1 MGVVSV
7 PAQGRGELTTAPESE
22 AEGARVSTLELFF
35 DLVFVFT
42 ITQLTSVLA
51 GEPNGRGL
59 LAVVLMLGVIWWM
72 YGGYAWLTNAVP
84 PDRPEARLLLMVG
97 MAGFLVVAL
106 AIPRAFSGA
115 GLAFGLGYLVVTLVH
130 AGLFTRTST
139 RSAVR
144 AILRLAPFN
153 LASALLVLA
162 GGVAGGDAEYVLW
175 GLAFALQAA
184 TPFLSGIG
192 GFRVEPAHFVER
204 HGLVVIIVLGE
215 SVVAVGIG
223 VAGEPIDLA
232 LVGVAVLGLAL
243 AAGLW
248 WLYFGGDD
256 ERAERALTAAPP
268 ERRPRLGLYSY
279 GYAHVPIVLGVVAVA
294 AGVKRS
300 IGHAFEPQ
308 GLGLALLLGGGVALY
323 LAGEALF
330 RRSLRMAPA
339 WFRAAAGLVALAS
352 VPLGMLVGAV
362 AQLAFLVALLAAA
375 IVLEKRLAAPPAT
388 IAAPAPP
395 PFPAVPGPR
404 GGTSST

>member
-1 MGVVSV
+1 VVPV
-7 PAQGRGELTTAPESE
+7 HAKGRGQLSSGEESE
-22 AEGARVSTLELFF
+22 EVRVSTLELFF

-42 ITQLTSVLA
+42 ITQLTSVLTSQ
-51 GEPNGRGL
+51 PNPRGL

-72 YGGYAWLTNAVP
+72 YGGYAWLTNAVAP
-84 PDRPEARLLLMVG
+84 TGAVARLLLMVG

-106 AIPRAFSGA
+106 AVPHAFAGD
-115 GLAFGLGYLVVTLVH
+115 GLAFGLGYLLVTVVH

-144 AILRLAPFN
+144 AILRIAPFN
-153 LASALLVLA
+153 LASALLVVAGGLA
-162 GGVAGGDAEYVLW
+162 GGVAEYALW
-175 GLAFALQAA
+175 GAAFVLMAV

-223 VAGEPIDLA
+223 VSGQRVGPE

-256 ERAERALTAAPP
+256 ALAERALTEAPD
-268 ERRPRLGLYSY
+268 ERRPRLALYSY
-279 GYAHVPIVLGVVAVA
+279 GYAHVPILLGVVALA

-300 IGHAFEPQ
+300 VGHAFEAP
-308 GLGLALLLGGGVALY
+308 GFPLALALGGGVALY
-323 LAGEALF
+323 LFGDALF
-330 RRSLRMAPA
+330 RRSLRMAPG
-339 WFRAAAGLVALAS
+339 WFRAVAGAVALAS
-352 VPLGMLVGAV
+352 VPVGLAAGAV
-362 AQLAFLVALLAAA
+362 AQLAFLVALVAATA
-375 IVLEKRLAAPPAT
+375 ALEKRLIRRPAASPARAPAAPG
-388 IAAPAPP
+388 APRRPS
-395 PFPAVPGPR
+395 R
-404 GGTSST
+404 

>member
-1 MGVVSV
+1 M
-7 PAQGRGELTTAPESE
+7 PES
-22 AEGARVSTLELFF
+22 ARVSTLELFF

-51 GEPNGRGL
+51 GQPNARGL

-84 PDRPEARLLLMVG
+84 PDRTSARLLLMVG

-106 AIPRAFSGA
+106 AIPHAFAGD
-115 GLAFGLGYLVVTLVH
+115 GLAFGLGYLLVTLVH

-144 AILRLAPFN
+144 AILRIAPFN
-153 LASALLVLA
+153 LTSALLV
-162 GGVAGGDAEYVLW
+162 VAGGFAGGAAEYALW
-175 GLAFALQAA
+175 GLAFVLMAV

-192 GFRVEPAHFVER
+192 GFRVQPAHFVER

-223 VAGEPIDLA
+223 VSGQRVEPA

-256 ERAERALTAAPP
+256 ALAERALTEAPV
-268 ERRPRLGLYSY
+268 ERRPRLALYAY
-279 GYAHVPIVLGVVAVA
+279 GYAHVPILLGVVGVA
-294 AGVKRS
+294 TGVKRS
-300 IGHAFEPQ
+300 VGHAFDALSLP
-308 GLGLALLLGGGVALY
+308 LALALGGGVALY
-323 LAGEALF
+323 LFGDALF
-330 RRSLRMAPA
+330 RRSLRMAPG

-352 VPLGMLVGAV
+352 VPLGLFAGAV
-362 AQLAFLVALLAAA
+362 AQLAFLVAVLVATVA
-375 IVLEKRLAAPPAT
+375 LEKRLSRP
-388 IAAPAPP
+388 
-395 PFPAVPGPR
+395 V
-404 GGTSST
+404 GGRRE

>member
-1 MGVVSV
+1 
-7 PAQGRGELTTAPESE
+7 
-22 AEGARVSTLELFF
+22 
-35 DLVFVFT
+35 VFVFT

-51 GEPNGRGL
+51 SQPNPRGL

-84 PDRPEARLLLMVG
+84 PTGAVARLLLMTG

-106 AIPRAFSGA
+106 SIPHAFAGD
-115 GLAFGLGYLVVTLVH
+115 GLAFGLGYLLVTVVH

-144 AILRLAPFN
+144 AILGIAPFN
-153 LASALLVLA
+153 LTSALLVVAGGLA
-162 GGVAGGDAEYVLW
+162 GGEAELALW
-175 GLAFALQAA
+175 GAAFALMAV

-223 VAGEPIDLA
+223 VSGQRVGPA

-256 ERAERALTAAPP
+256 ALAERALTEAPL
-268 ERRPRLGLYSY
+268 EHRPRLALYSY
-279 GYAHVPIVLGVVAVA
+279 GYAHLPMLLGVVALA

-300 IGHAFEPQ
+300 IGHAFEA
-308 GLGLALLLGGGVALY
+308 LGLPLALALGGGVALY
-323 LAGEALF
+323 LVGDALF
-330 RRSLRMAPA
+330 RRSLHMAPG
-339 WFRAAAGLVALAS
+339 WFRAAAGAVALAS
-352 VPLGMLVGAV
+352 VPVGLCAGAV
-362 AQLAFLVALLAAA
+362 AQLAFLVALLAATA
-375 IVLEKRLAAPPAT
+375 VLEKRFTRRRAGSPAGVP
-388 IAAPAPP
+388 AAPAAQRPP
-395 PFPAVPGPR
+395 SR
-404 GGTSST
+404 

>member
-1 MGVVSV
+1 
-7 PAQGRGELTTAPESE
+7 
-22 AEGARVSTLELFF
+22 
-35 DLVFVFT
+35 VFVFT
-42 ITQLTSVLA
+42 ITQLTSFLA
-51 GEPNGRGL
+51 AHTDVRGL

-72 YGGYAWLTNAVP
+72 YDGYVWLTNAVP
-84 PDRPEARLLLMVG
+84 PSRAEARLFLMVG

-106 AIPRAFSGA
+106 AIPRAFAGD
-115 GLAFGLGYLVVTLVH
+115 GLAFGLAYLLVTLVH
-130 AGLFTRTST
+130 AGLFTRTSA

-144 AILRLAPFN
+144 AVFRLAPFN

-162 GGVAGGDAEYVLW
+162 GGVAGGVAQYVLW
-175 GLAFALQAA
+175 GLAFVLQAV

-223 VAGEPIDLA
+223 VSGRSVEPA

-256 ERAERALTAAPP
+256 ALAERAMTAAPV
-268 ERRPRLGLYSY
+268 ERRPFLALYAY
-279 GYAHVPIVLGVVAVA
+279 GYAHVPILLGVVALA

-300 IGHAFEPQ
+300 VGHAFEALSVPQ
-308 GLGLALLLGGGVALY
+308 ALALGGGVALY
-323 LAGEALF
+323 LLGDALF
-330 RRSLRMAPA
+330 RRSLRLAPS

-352 VPLGMLVGAV
+352 LALGLVAGAV
-362 AQLAFLVALLAAA
+362 AQLAFLAVLLAA
-375 IVLEKRLAAPPAT
+375 VLALERRVSRL
-388 IAAPAPP
+388 
-395 PFPAVPGPR
+395 R
-404 GGTSST
+404 